1 MNHASRYA
9 KAIIAALGALA
20 TWGATAGADER
31 YTDVELWSVLG
42 AVATAL
48 AVLFV
53 PNTPPTGEPA
63 DPGISEQ
70 GATDLGFAAVV
81 AVFAALAVYVLL
93 DITDKL

>member
-1 MNHASRYA
+1 MTHASRYA

-20 TWGATAGADER
+20 TWGATAGADET
-31 YTDVELWSVLG
+31 YTDVELWTVLG
-42 AVATAL
+42 AVVTAL

-53 PNTPPTGEPA
+53 PNTPPTGEA
-63 DPGISEQ
+63 ARDDMSEQ

-93 DITDKL
+93 DLTDKL